1 MKPKILGALG
11 LLLVLA
17 ACAAG
22 GPESAKAVHGGAISE
37 LLLGL
42 WHGII
47 APVTLLVEILHKLL
61 PDVIKWDIRLYETRG
76 ATWLYDLGFY
86 LGLGGGP
93 VVIWRR
99 WRR

>member
-1 MKPKILGALG
+1 
-11 LLLVLA
+11 
-17 ACAAG
+17 
-22 GPESAKAVHGGAISE
+22 
-37 LLLGL
+37 
-42 WHGII
+42 
-47 APVTLLVEILHKLL
+47 
-61 PDVIKWDIRLYETRG
+61 VIKWDIRLYETHG